1 MSTNLNLLQA
11 VLDKQLRAGDAR
23 TTLLRTYPTHLH
35 RDSGPSASLVLLQQ
49 QARTLG
55 IGLLPNKPVNQGAG
69 LEVEEGTRGVECP
82 MNGSSVDVSVAL
94 GQIAKAGESL
104 MVISAMKME
113 QQFPLLAAEMVST
126 CRL

>member
-1 MSTNLNLLQA
+1 M
-11 VLDKQLRAGDAR
+11 
-23 TTLLRTYPTHLH
+23 
-35 RDSGPSASLVLLQQ
+35 LLQQ

-82 MNGSSVDVSVAL
+82 MNGSLVDVSVAL
-94 GQIAKAGESL
+94 GQIVKAGESL

-113 QQFPLLAAEMVST
+113 TAVSAPCSGEISALADLEAGRGVVAGEVHADT
-126 CRL
+126 YFRRGHHAN